1 MKQVLS
7 KKVICSAKP
16 MTEDQL
22 KAFWEH
28 AKSNQDIQNTLKD
41 AKDLEA
47 IAKIAN
53 DAGFSIDVDSLKQT
67 KEVLT
72 DRDLEYISGGTMCTP
87 ISVSECPTFAT
98 CGDGKGCSKSK

>member
-1 MKQVLS
+1 
-7 KKVICSAKP
+7 

-67 KEVLT
+67 KVVLT
-72 DRDLEYISGGTMCTP
+72 DSDLEYISGGTMCTP
-87 ISVSECPTFAT
+87 ISIAECPTFDT
-98 CGDGKGCSKSK
+98 CGGCPAP

>member
-1 MKQVLS
+1 
-7 KKVICSAKP
+7 

-98 CGDGKGCSKSK
+98 CGDGKGCSKLK

>member
-1 MKQVLS
+1 
-7 KKVICSAKP
+7 

-22 KAFWEH
+22 KAFWELVQ
-28 AKSNQDIQNTLKD
+28 SNQDIQNTLKD

-87 ISVSECPTFAT
+87 ISVSECPTFAS
-98 CGDGKGCSKSK
+98 CVAGKGCSKSK

>member
-1 MKQVLS
+1 
-7 KKVICSAKP
+7 

-47 IAKIAN
+47 ISKIAN
-53 DAGFSIDVDSLKQT
+53 NAGFSIDVDSLKQT

-72 DRDLEYISGGTMCTP
+72 DRDLEYISGGTVCTP
-87 ISVSECPTFAT
+87 ISVSECPTFAS
-98 CGDGKGCSKSK
+98 CVAGKGCSKSK